1 MPIPGNVIL
10 GEGTGL
16 FLYGL
21 LTGFLFL
28 FGADLLS
35 RYYNAD
41 KQTRGDP
48 AYMVF
53 WVIGSCVLG
62 YGVYM
67 LLATLEYFF
76 GQTGTLLLITRLF
89 ILTTQVGAFA
99 IISESI
105 IFAKVKMIKIGNI
118 NFGILGFI
126 TLIDLVY
133 IFILGWIEY
142 GAPGVLGGAFGLAFY
157 PIYILMAGLGLTG
170 FFGFLII
177 VFKMLSPQKEIKK
190 KIMYGLIWAI
200 IALIGGYYEGVG
212 RYDINGNP
220 LFNEV
225 FITGTVVEILGWVFL
240 RYFFLSVPSYGELEW
255 KSGIIE
261 MHVIMAE
268 TGISLYN
275 RTFRTINPA
284 SLKGDLNVQM
294 TIPEESRPNT
304 DLIGGGMIGI
314 RGMLSEIAGTKG
326 KLEHIQIGEKNL
338 IFSQGESALVLLLAD
353 KPLGVYHSI
362 LKTLVKEIESEHPGL
377 ATFNG
382 DTRQLH
388 IGPIVDKYFGAEK
401 IKLEKPASQPVEKA
415 GKNLE

>member
-1 MPIPGNVIL
+1 MPVPGSIVL
-10 GEGTGL
+10 GEGIGL

-28 FGADLLS
+28 FGSDLLS
-35 RYYNAD
+35 RYYSAD

-76 GQTGTLLLITRLF
+76 EQKGLLLLIVRLF

-105 IFAKVKMIKIGNI
+105 IFTKARSIKVGNI
-118 NFGILGFI
+118 KFGVFGFT
-126 TLIDLVY
+126 TLIDLLY
-133 IFILGWIEY
+133 IFILAWVEY
-142 GAPGVLGGAFGLAFY
+142 GAPGAIGDAYSAVFY
-157 PIYILMAGLGLTG
+157 PVYLLMAGLGLCG

-190 KIMYGLIWAI
+190 KILFGLIWII
-200 IALIGGYYEGVG
+200 IALVGGYFEGIY
-212 RYDINGNP
+212 RDLWNE
-220 LFNEV
+220 LF
-225 FITGTVVEILGWVFL
+225 IIGTIVEILGWLFL
-240 RYFFLSVPSYGELEW
+240 RHYFLSVPSYGELEW
-255 KSGIIE
+255 KSGLIE

-268 TGISLYN
+268 TGISLFN

-284 SLKGDLNVQM
+284 ALKGDLNVQM
-294 TIPEESRPNT
+294 TIPEEARPNT

-326 KLEHIQIGEKNL
+326 KLEQIQIGEKNL
-338 IFSQGESALVLLLAD
+338 VFSQGENVLVLLLAD

-388 IGPIVDKYFGAEK
+388 IGPIVDKFFGAEK
-401 IKLEKPASQPVEKA
+401 VKTDKTPDFVQKPAE
-415 GKNLE
+415 E